1 MVFPLFGDISSLFQQ
16 TKAETSFNLFLFKMV
31 ESLALAILT
40 KDFTKKKKTF
50 SLRQGSLRFSK

>member
-40 KDFTKKKKTF
+40 KDFTKKKKH
-50 SLRQGSLRFSK
+50 SLSDRGL